1 MRAVLIAALFA
12 PPALAEEP
20 PPALMLTPLQG
31 GGYGIERGGAPGEVA
46 PKGLASAAEI
56 APLLAR
62 EPAAARID
70 YSNGVKLDGVYTVSV
85 GREDGTLAKF
95 ENATDLVAFAAPE
108 TMFRAGGVTTY
119 EGAIVF
125 ALKIDN
131 ARVVQRF
138 ERGVVTLTRM
148 RKSL

>member
-1 MRAVLIAALFA
+1 MRAVLIAALFVM
-12 PPALAEEP
+12 PARAGEP
-20 PPALMLTPLQG
+20 PISLMLTPLKG
-31 GGYGIERGGAPGEVA
+31 GGYEIERGAASGAA
-46 PKGLASAAEI
+46 AGLASAAEI
-56 APLLAR
+56 APLLANQ
-62 EPAAARID
+62 PVAARVD
-70 YSNGVKLDGVYTVSV
+70 YSNGVKLEGVYTVSV

-95 ENATDLVAFAAPE
+95 EYATDLVAFAAPD
-108 TMFRAGGVTTY
+108 TMFRSGGVTTY
-119 EGAIVF
+119 DGAIVF